1 MSKKQATKKE
11 TVKQPK
17 WEDEEFTSTG
27 GEVGFD
33 LEGLEE
39 STVVSGATF
48 WDFKTKPTFIG
59 RLKRVML
66 AEADDE
72 KMNRKKG
79 DEFAYLMEDSAGHE
93 HLIGASFSIERAI
106 KSENVGLG
114 SILKIVFVEQ
124 KTAKSGRKFNVYDV
138 KLLKEKAK

>member
-1 MSKKQATKKE
+1 MSKKTAKTKESKP
-11 TVKQPK
+11 QPK
-17 WEDEEFTSTG
+17 WEDEGEFQST

-48 WDFKTKPTFIG
+48 WDFKTKPMFIG
-59 RLKRVML
+59 RFKRPML
-66 AEADDE
+66 ATEDDD

-79 DEFAYLMEDSAGHE
+79 DVFAYLMEDAEGHE
-93 HLIGASFSIERAI
+93 HLIGAAFSIEKAVT
-106 KSENVGLG
+106 SENVGIG
-114 SILKIVFVEQ
+114 SILKITFVE
-124 KTAKSGRKFNVYDV
+124 KKKSKRGFFNVFDV